1 MACVFVTM
9 RDVVALEKLQEALNS
24 YGKGDGEAALT
35 ALAGALGAEAPTEA
49 MRLNLDRLMAAG
61 TLPNHLAL
69 QLVASEVKKRR
80 T

>member
-1 MACVFVTM
+1 M
-9 RDVVALEKLQEALNS
+9 RDVVALEKLQEALIS
-24 YGKGDGEAALT
+24 YGKGDREAALT
-35 ALAGALGAEAPTEA
+35 ALAGALGAEAPTDA

-61 TLPNHLAL
+61 TRPNHLAL